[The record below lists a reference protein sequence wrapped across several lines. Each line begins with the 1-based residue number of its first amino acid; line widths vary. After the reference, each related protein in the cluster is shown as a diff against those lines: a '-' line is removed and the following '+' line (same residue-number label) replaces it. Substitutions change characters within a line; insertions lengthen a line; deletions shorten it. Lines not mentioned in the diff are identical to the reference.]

1 MTPMETPIK
10 LAVLILFLSIPLA
23 VAAQSPSPT
32 PAADQATPKKTDRD
46 PIENAD
52 EFKSKLTF
60 GIYFVR
66 GAQAYDLNLRH
77 QFGNVTAW
85 IAGYKDTNRNQLIRV
100 GAQYDYHKAW
110 FHFVPT
116 GEVET
121 TKGASLSLYS
131 ELGRDT
137 VAIVG

>member
-1 MTPMETPIK
+1 M
-10 LAVLILFLSIPLA
+10 ARRRNHRSVFVFCVVCVLTLIPFA
-23 VAAQSPSPT
+23 AAAQSPSPT
-32 PAADQATPKKTDRD
+32 PATDQATQKKTDRD

-52 EFKSKLTF
+52 QFKSKLTF
-60 GIYFVR
+60 GVYFTP

-77 QFGNVTAW
+77 QFGSVTAW
-85 IAGYKDTNRNQLIRV
+85 IAGYRDSNSNQLIRV

-121 TKGASLSLYS
+121 TKGASLSL
-131 ELGRDT
+131 
-137 VAIVG
+137 